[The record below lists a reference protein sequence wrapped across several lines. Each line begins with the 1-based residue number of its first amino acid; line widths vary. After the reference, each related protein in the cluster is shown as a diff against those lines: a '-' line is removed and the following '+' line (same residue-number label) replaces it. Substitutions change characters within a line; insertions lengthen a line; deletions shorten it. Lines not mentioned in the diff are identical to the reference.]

1 LSLSI
6 RDTQAEI
13 LAWSTRNFGRPVP
26 IAYDVS
32 SFLGMVEEVG
42 EIAHAVLKMSQNIKG
57 TRAKHEA
64 DVIDGIAD
72 LIVFTLDFAG
82 RNGLDA
88 ESALERVW
96 AKVKQRDFTKDKDLG
111 GLMGHCRACSQ
122 ATLIDP
128 VTEICAWC
136 HAREKEIETAQS
148 LARSSYS
155 PNCPCWAT
163 GPFIWVQGC
172 PDHPRESMT

>member
-1 LSLSI
+1 MSLSI

-13 LAWSTRNFGRPVP
+13 LAWSTKNFGAKVP

-42 EIAHAVLKMSQNIKG
+42 EIAHAILKMSQGIKG

-72 LIVFTLDFAG
+72 LMVFALDFAG
-82 RNGLDA
+82 RNGIDA
-88 ESALERVW
+88 EKALEQVW
-96 AKVKQRDFTKDKDLG
+96 AKVKQRDFTRDRQVG

-136 HAREKEIETAQS
+136 REREAAIEAGA
-148 LARSSYS
+148 L
-155 PNCPCWAT
+155 
-163 GPFIWVQGC
+163 
-172 PDHPRESMT
+172 